1 MLYPEILNIRKSNF
15 LIRVMLIISILVSG
29 LLVLSNLIFASKF
42 PWSILCIIGIV
53 YLWVTTIYSIQRN
66 VNIAGHVMIQMII
79 ISLLTLAIDI
89 VIGYSGWSVKIAIPI
104 IIIVANFTML
114 VLTIVSRKKYLKY
127 ALYEIIIFIF
137 SMLPLILTLIKII
150 PNNSILSIIAVSV
163 SLIVSILIL
172 ILCGNDINQ
181 EIQRR
186 FHI

>member
-1 MLYPEILNIRKSNF
+1 
-15 LIRVMLIISILVSG
+15 
-29 LLVLSNLIFASKF
+29 
-42 PWSILCIIGIV
+42 
-53 YLWVTTIYSIQRN
+53 
-66 VNIAGHVMIQMII
+66 MIQMII